1 MEANG
6 FNSILIERG
15 DRVAIQVRAT
25 VLGKWTNGR
34 VNIKYYCQP
43 ADFISALS
51 CCAREMPD
59 RQWQQL

>member
-1 MEANG
+1 
-6 FNSILIERG
+6 
-15 DRVAIQVRAT
+15 VAIQVRAT